1 MQTGKETKSRLRR
14 LALLCLAI
22 ALVLT
27 VSLLCGHFSGFFE
40 KKPAAPID
48 AANTGGSDA
57 VSAINANLPL
67 WYAPQKLGVL
77 TMTYGGEPGAG
88 QLGETNIV
96 ADFPADT
103 KITDNVNARFINIS
117 GDFIGTYFDVKT
129 NDVFDLKQFI
139 REAMG
144 LNANA
149 DMVVEEYGVN
159 EDYVTY
165 TLLPEKKS
173 YYLNRK
179 TMEYKQLPVS
189 LYGKVMDV
197 SITDDY
203 RCFLFSKIRGD
214 TVYHDVILMDGS
226 DLSYQVVSD
235 GFNPSF
241 DTRFSANEKFIC
253 FTVFKDGLSQ
263 GGDETVWILYNRETK
278 KHIRQT
284 GDLIKFINNDSL
296 AVFYMGDNFKIIDTQ
311 DGTELSDK
319 SAVTG
324 LDRYYLNDRLV
335 DFGEYRVNIFRKDI
349 IDNTELELTKKE
361 VKTFCVS
368 KNGRYLYTYSDGD
381 AYISYMDIETLE
393 SAELPIDSV
402 FVEQVSALKENNRII
417 YILYVDETMT
427 QALLCYY
434 TIPYGDKKPQ
444 PITPDNGQNAS
455 GREQID
461 WDIRAHTAQETI
473 DTFDYFYLTACQPYF
488 YNPLNIGEDVMKNDD
503 LCELIELLRELPY
516 KERGGDRFSDNSKI
530 FIFRAS
536 DPDNMIF
543 ETIDIGVT
551 DSGKYYAYC
560 EYTNIYCYISK
571 QTYNRIYDI
580 CGRMVVFPT
589 EPAVKPDN
597 G

>member
-1 MQTGKETKSRLRR
+1 MKNHYTLEKDERNEKKRLFSRSKSEPDSLNSTVNASMQTGKETKSRVCRLRR

-48 AANTGGSDA
+48 VANTDGSDA

-67 WYAPQKLGVL
+67 WYAPQKLNVL
-77 TMTYGGEPGAG
+77 TMTYIGEPGAG
-88 QLGETNIV
+88 QSSDTNIV
-96 ADFPADT
+96 VDFPADT
-103 KITDNVNARFINIS
+103 KITDSVNARFINIS
-117 GDFIGTYFDVKT
+117 GDFIGTYFDAKT
-129 NDVFDLKQFI
+129 NDVFDLKQLI
-139 REAMG
+139 RDAMG

-179 TMEYKQLPVS
+179 TMEYRQLPVS

-197 SITDDY
+197 SITEDY
-203 RCFLFSKIRGD
+203 RYFLFSKIRGD
-214 TVYHDVILMDGS
+214 TEYHDVILLDGS

-235 GFNPSF
+235 GFSPSF
-241 DTRFSANEKFIC
+241 DTRFSDNGKFIC

-263 GGDETVWILYNRETK
+263 GGDETVWVFYNKETK
-278 KHIRQT
+278 KYISQT

-296 AVFYMGDNFKIIDTQ
+296 AVFYMGDSFKIINTQ

-319 SAVTG
+319 SAVMG
-324 LDRYYLNDRLV
+324 LDRYFLDGRLV
-335 DFGEYRVNIFRKDI
+335 DLGEYRVDIFRKDI
-349 IDNTELELTKKE
+349 IDNTELELTQKE
-361 VKTFCVS
+361 AKTFCVS

-393 SAELPIDSV
+393 RAELPIDSA

-444 PITPDNGQNAS
+444 PITPDNG
-455 GREQID
+455 
-461 WDIRAHTAQETI
+461 
-473 DTFDYFYLTACQPYF
+473 
-488 YNPLNIGEDVMKNDD
+488 
-503 LCELIELLRELPY
+503 
-516 KERGGDRFSDNSKI
+516 
-530 FIFRAS
+530 
-536 DPDNMIF
+536 
-543 ETIDIGVT
+543 
-551 DSGKYYAYC
+551 
-560 EYTNIYCYISK
+560 
-571 QTYNRIYDI
+571 
-580 CGRMVVFPT
+580 
-589 EPAVKPDN
+589 
-597 G
+597 